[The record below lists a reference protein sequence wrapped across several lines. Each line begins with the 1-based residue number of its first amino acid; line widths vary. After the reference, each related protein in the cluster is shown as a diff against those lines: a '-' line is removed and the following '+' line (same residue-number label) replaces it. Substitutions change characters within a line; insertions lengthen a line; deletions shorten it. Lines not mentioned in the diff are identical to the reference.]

1 MNGIISGVFGLLFK
15 RVGQKTIKM
24 REKYA
29 SSSNDIFALQKTMIR
44 PCTREEKQLDKQ
56 HQLLKETQLFVLDMD
71 GTFYLGDRIIEGS
84 LGFLDAVKKTGKD
97 YIFFTNNSSKSPE
110 IYIEKLAKMNCHI
123 TRNQIM
129 TSGDVTI
136 RYINTVY
143 PDKTV
148 YLVGTDPLVKSFRDN
163 GVKLTNGMP
172 DIVVVAFDTTL
183 TYEKLERACTY
194 IRNGAIFLATHLDIN
209 CPVEGGFI
217 PDCGAFCAAISL
229 STGKQPKYLGKPFGE
244 TVDMVL
250 DKTGEKHE
258 RIAFVGDRLYTDVAT
273 GVNNG
278 AKGFLVL
285 TGETKFDDVADSKV
299 KPDAIY
305 ASLAEMGRMLMEI

>member
-1 MNGIISGVFGLLFK
+1 M
-15 RVGQKTIKM
+15 
-24 REKYA
+24 
-29 SSSNDIFALQKTMIR
+29 
-44 PCTREEKQLDKQ
+44 DKQ
-56 HQLLKETQLFVLDMD
+56 HLLLKETQLFVLDMD
-71 GTFYLGDRIIEGS
+71 GTFYLGDGILEGS
-84 LGFLDAVKKTGKD
+84 LDFLEAVKKTGRD

-110 IYIEKLAKMNCHI
+110 NYIQKLAKMNCHI
-123 TRNQIM
+123 TREQIM

-136 RYINTVY
+136 GYINSRY
-143 PDKTV
+143 PGKTV
-148 YLVGTDPLVKSFRDN
+148 YLVGTEPLVKSFSDN
-163 GVKLTNGMP
+163 GIRLTNEMP

-250 DKTGEKHE
+250 DKTGEE
-258 RIAFVGDRLYTDVAT
+258 RARIAFVGDRIYTDVAT

-278 AKGFLVL
+278 AKGLLVL
-285 TGETKFDDVADSKV
+285 TGETKPGDVSASRV
-299 KPDAIY
+299 QPDGIY
-305 ASLAEMGRMLMEI
+305 ASLGEMGRMLLEL